1 MDLRGQVRQ
10 LTQISGQFLS
20 VILSSSVLSC
30 PFFSHVLSSVMLDKY
45 HHSGC
50 IHLFS
55 SFDQIPIDSKPP
67 PPPASC
73 NFYGH
78 PHTFQPRIY
87 CYLPPNMA
95 TAPAKAMRA
104 WLYSSASG
112 GLHKALNLS
121 ATAAHPRPQSP
132 PSLSKDELLVRVRA
146 AGLNPIDYKIAELPY
161 GMSRAMISV
170 PASPAMDFAGTVI
183 AHGPSVEFPTKVG
196 DSVFGR
202 LDPGRFGALGEYIV
216 AKSSGCA
223 SLPAGVSLEHASG
236 VGSVGLAAFA
246 SIVPHVPRDLSSSS
260 VGGASPFRIF
270 INGGSGGT
278 GTFGIQIAKIL
289 GCHVTASCSAQNVEL
304 CRSLGADE
312 VLDYT
317 EGDLVGTLKAKGQ
330 VFDLV
335 VDNVGSSPR
344 DLYTACREFLK
355 PSGRFVQVGAG
366 MSMADMSLMTSR
378 MLLPSFLGG
387 GSRKFSLAVAKNK
400 HEDLAR
406 LGEWIAAGKIKVV
419 VDEAFEFEDAPKAYE
434 KLRTGRA
441 RGKIIVKG
449 AP

>member
-1 MDLRGQVRQ
+1 M
-10 LTQISGQFLS
+10 
-20 VILSSSVLSC
+20 
-30 PFFSHVLSSVMLDKY
+30 
-45 HHSGC
+45 
-50 IHLFS
+50 
-55 SFDQIPIDSKPP
+55 
-67 PPPASC
+67 AS
-73 NFYGH
+73 
-78 PHTFQPRIY
+78 
-87 CYLPPNMA
+87 
-95 TAPAKAMRA
+95 APAKAMRA

-112 GLHKALNLS
+112 GLHKNLALS

-161 GMSRAMISV
+161 AMSRAMISV
-170 PASPAMDFAGTVI
+170 PASPAMDFAGTVV
-183 AHGPSVEFPTKVG
+183 AHGPSVEFPTQASCPTSRV
-196 DSVFGR
+196 
-202 LDPGRFGALGEYIV
+202 
-216 AKSSGCA
+216 A
-223 SLPAGVSLEHASG
+223 SLLP
-236 VGSVGLAAFA
+236 
-246 SIVPHVPRDLSSSS
+246 
-260 VGGASPFRIF
+260 GGASPFRVF

-278 GTFGIQIAKIL
+278 GTFGIQIAKLL

-344 DLYTACREFLK
+344 DLYSACGEFLK
-355 PSGRFVQVGAG
+355 PSGQFVQVGAG
-366 MSMADMSLMTSR
+366 MSMADMKLMTSR
-378 MLLPSFLGG
+378 MMLPSFLGG

-419 VDEAFEFEDAPKAYE
+419 VDEVFEFEDAPKAYE

>member
-1 MDLRGQVRQ
+1 
-10 LTQISGQFLS
+10 
-20 VILSSSVLSC
+20 
-30 PFFSHVLSSVMLDKY
+30 
-45 HHSGC
+45 
-50 IHLFS
+50 
-55 SFDQIPIDSKPP
+55 
-67 PPPASC
+67 
-73 NFYGH
+73 
-78 PHTFQPRIY
+78 
-87 CYLPPNMA
+87 MA

-104 WLYSSASG
+104 WLYSNATG
-112 GLHKALNLS
+112 GLHKNLALS
-121 ATAAHPRPQSP
+121 STAAHPRPQSP

-146 AGLNPIDYKIAELPY
+146 AGLNPIDYKIPELPFS
-161 GMSRAMISV
+161 MSRAMISV
-170 PASPAMDFAGTVI
+170 PASPAMDFAGTVV
-183 AHGPSVEFPTKVG
+183 AHGAGVEFPVKVG

-202 LDPGRFGALGEYIV
+202 LDPGRFGALGEYVV

-223 SLPAGVSLEHASG
+223 GLPAGVSLEHSSA

-246 SIVPHVPRDLSSSS
+246 SIVPYVPKDLSVS
-260 VGGASPFRIF
+260 APFRVF

-278 GTFGIQIAKIL
+278 GTIGIQIAKLL
-289 GCHVTASCSAQNVEL
+289 GAHVTTSCSARNVEL
-304 CRSLGADE
+304 CRGLGADD

-317 EGDLVGTLKAKGQ
+317 QGDLVGALKAKGH

-335 VDNVGSSPR
+335 VDNVGSPS
-344 DLYTACREFLK
+344 DLYSACGDFVV
-355 PSGRFVQVGAG
+355 PGGQFVQVGTG
-366 MSMADMSLMTSR
+366 MSMADMKLMTSR
-378 MLLPSFLGG
+378 MLLPSFMGG

-419 VDEAFEFEDAPKAYE
+419 VDEVFEFENAPKAYE

>member
-1 MDLRGQVRQ
+1 
-10 LTQISGQFLS
+10 
-20 VILSSSVLSC
+20 
-30 PFFSHVLSSVMLDKY
+30 
-45 HHSGC
+45 
-50 IHLFS
+50 
-55 SFDQIPIDSKPP
+55 
-67 PPPASC
+67 
-73 NFYGH
+73 
-78 PHTFQPRIY
+78 
-87 CYLPPNMA
+87 MA

-112 GLHKALNLS
+112 GLHKNLTLS
-121 ATAAHPRPQSP
+121 AIAAHPRPQSP

-161 GMSRAMISV
+161 AMSRAMISV
-170 PASPAMDFAGTVI
+170 PASPAMDFAGTVV
-183 AHGPSVEFPTKVG
+183 AHGPSIEFPTKVG

-202 LDPGRFGALGEYIV
+202 LDPGRFGALGEYVV

-246 SIVPHVPRDLSSSS
+246 SIVPHVPTGLSSSP
-260 VGGASPFRIF
+260 GAAPFRVF

-278 GTFGIQIAKIL
+278 GTFGIQIAKLL
-289 GCHVTASCSAQNVEL
+289 GCHVTTSCSARNVEL

-317 EGDLVGTLKAKGQ
+317 QGDLVGALKAKGQ
-330 VFDLV
+330 AFDLV

-344 DLYTACREFLK
+344 DLYSACGEFIK
-355 PSGRFVQVGAG
+355 PSGQFVQVGAG
-366 MSMADMSLMTSR
+366 MSMADMKLMTSR
-378 MLLPSFLGG
+378 MMLPSFLGG
-387 GSRKFSLAVAKNK
+387 GSRKFSLAMAKNK

-419 VDEAFEFEDAPKAYE
+419 VDEVFEFEDAPKAYE

-441 RGKIIVKG
+441 RGKIVVKG

>member
-1 MDLRGQVRQ
+1 
-10 LTQISGQFLS
+10 
-20 VILSSSVLSC
+20 
-30 PFFSHVLSSVMLDKY
+30 
-45 HHSGC
+45 
-50 IHLFS
+50 
-55 SFDQIPIDSKPP
+55 
-67 PPPASC
+67 
-73 NFYGH
+73 
-78 PHTFQPRIY
+78 
-87 CYLPPNMA
+87 MA
-95 TAPAKAMRA
+95 TATAKAMRA
-104 WLYSSASG
+104 WLYSSATG
-112 GLHKALNLS
+112 GLHKNLALS

-146 AGLNPIDYKIAELPY
+146 AGLNPVDYKIPELPY
-161 GMSRAMISV
+161 SISRTMISV
-170 PASPAMDFAGTVI
+170 PASPAMDFAGTVV
-183 AHGPSVEFPTKVG
+183 AHGSAIEFPVKAG

-223 SLPAGVSLEHASG
+223 SLPSGVSLEHASG
-236 VGSVGLAAFA
+236 VGSVGLAAFS
-246 SIVPHVPRDLSSSS
+246 SIVPNVPAAHSP
-260 VGGASPFRIF
+260 GGPPFRIF

-278 GTFGIQIAKIL
+278 GTFGIQIAKLL
-289 GCHVTASCSAQNVEL
+289 GCHVTTSCSARNVEL
-304 CRSLGADE
+304 CKSLGADE

-317 EGDLVGTLKAKGQ
+317 QGDLVGALKAKGQ

-344 DLYTACREFLK
+344 DLYSACDQFLV
-355 PSGRFVQVGAG
+355 PSGQFVQVGAG
-366 MSMADMSLMTSR
+366 MSMADMQLMMSR
-378 MLLPSFLGG
+378 MMLPSFLGG

-419 VDEAFEFEDAPKAYE
+419 VDEIFEFDDAAKAYE

-449 AP
+449 AS

>member
-1 MDLRGQVRQ
+1 
-10 LTQISGQFLS
+10 
-20 VILSSSVLSC
+20 
-30 PFFSHVLSSVMLDKY
+30 
-45 HHSGC
+45 
-50 IHLFS
+50 
-55 SFDQIPIDSKPP
+55 
-67 PPPASC
+67 
-73 NFYGH
+73 
-78 PHTFQPRIY
+78 
-87 CYLPPNMA
+87 MA
-95 TAPAKAMRA
+95 TAPAKVMRA

-112 GLHKALNLS
+112 GLHKNLTLS

-146 AGLNPIDYKIAELPY
+146 AGLNPIDYKLAELPY

-170 PASPAMDFAGTVI
+170 PASPAMDFAGIVV
-183 AHGPSVEFPTKVG
+183 AHGAAIEFPLKVG

-202 LDPGRFGALGEYIV
+202 LDPGRFGALGEYVV
-216 AKSSGCA
+216 AKSAGCA
-223 SLPAGVSLEHASG
+223 SLPGGVSLEHASG
-236 VGSVGLAAFA
+236 VGSVGLVAYA
-246 SIVPHVPRDLSSSS
+246 SIVPHVPGGLSASPG
-260 VGGASPFRIF
+260 GGAPFRIF
-270 INGGSGGT
+270 INGGSGGA
-278 GTFGIQIAKIL
+278 GTFGIQIAKLL
-289 GCHVTASCSAQNVEL
+289 GCHVTTSCSARNVEL

-317 EGDLVGTLKAKGQ
+317 QGDLVGALKAKGQ

-344 DLYTACREFLK
+344 DLYSASGEFLV
-355 PSGRFVQVGAG
+355 PNGRFVQVGAG
-366 MSMADMSLMTSR
+366 MSMADMQLMTSR

-387 GSRKFSLAVAKNK
+387 GSRKFSFAMAQNK

-419 VDEAFEFEDAPKAYE
+419 VDEVFEFDDAPKAYE